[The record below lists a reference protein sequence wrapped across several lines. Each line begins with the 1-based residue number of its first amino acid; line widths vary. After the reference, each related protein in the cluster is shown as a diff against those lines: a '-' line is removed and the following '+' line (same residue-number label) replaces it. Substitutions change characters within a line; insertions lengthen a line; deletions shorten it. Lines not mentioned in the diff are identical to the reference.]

1 MQFLKYL
8 VKFEDFSLIFLMIEG
23 KNETFFSDVA
33 VSQVLDM
40 RDMEFEVSGVRESD
54 VIHASKKDVT
64 CIFRVTTR

>member
-1 MQFLKYL
+1 MKY
-8 VKFEDFSLIFLMIEG
+8 
-23 KNETFFSDVA
+23 FFSDVA

-64 CIFRVTTR
+64 CIFRVTTRYH